1 MFKCDTPSTLPSQSC
16 LNADKT
22 LLPYGARLAMI
33 GVMPFDLPKMSE
45 HEDDYAKS
53 ERTAGSVVIDRFE
66 RFCFH
71 EGKLDEDLL
80 ESLLLI
86 HML

>member
-33 GVMPFDLPKMSE
+33 GVMPPALPKMDE
-45 HEDDYAKS
+45 YEDDYAQ
-53 ERTAGSVVIDRFE
+53 RTARSVVKLIE
-66 RFCFH
+66 RFCTR
-71 EGKLDEDLL
+71 GGQLDAELL
-80 ESLLLI
+80 ESLLQIL
-86 HML
+86 